1 MSVHSPA
8 NPDNETIME
17 LSDTLKGKIE
27 NYLQDHRVVLFMK
40 GTRQQP
46 MCGFSARTVAAL
58 DSVVPDYLTVNVLDD
73 PEVRTVLEEMRRE

>member
-1 MSVHSPA
+1 MFSPTYERASPA
-8 NPDNETIME
+8 TDNKTIME

-58 DSVVPDYLTVNVLDD
+58 TAWFPT
-73 PEVRTVLEEMRRE
+73 T